1 MAHKCL
7 RCGRIYINNREILT
21 KGCICG
27 SKLFVYIPDEKLSKD
42 ELEKI
47 KETEEELKK
56 IKEKVKLKNEKIEN
70 HKIEGY
76 KIEKLNENSKKI
88 INKIYNKNQKKEEE
102 NNNYEKLEKEIKE
115 LFNIK
120 EEEILVLPLEAIQ
133 IIGEGKFLIDINKL
147 FKEKVVVIK
156 TKEGQYILQMY

>member
-1 MAHKCL
+1 VAHKCL

-27 SKLFVYIPDEKLSKD
+27 SKLFVYIPDEKLSKE

-47 KETEEELKK
+47 RETEEELKRL
-56 IKEKVKLKNEKIEN
+56 KEKAKLKNEKTEDNIIEN
-70 HKIEGY
+70 Y
-76 KIEKLNENSKKI
+76 KIGKLNEKKKTI
-88 INKIYNKNQKKEEE
+88 DKGKSKNQKKKEE

-133 IIGEGKFLIDINKL
+133 IIGEGKFLIDVNKL